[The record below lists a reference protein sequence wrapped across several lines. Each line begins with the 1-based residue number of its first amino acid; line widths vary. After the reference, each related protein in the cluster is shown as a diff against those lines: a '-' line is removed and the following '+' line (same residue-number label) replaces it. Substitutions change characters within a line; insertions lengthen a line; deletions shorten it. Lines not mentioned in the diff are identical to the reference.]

1 MKIKRREFLHKSA
14 MVVAGVS
21 AAAAG
26 VTVTG
31 FAAEWT
37 AKLKTLNVHEAET
50 LLKMA
55 RQIFPHDRLD
65 DSYYI
70 KVVEDLDTEASSK
83 PATAKM
89 LSAGVANLDHLAKGK
104 FSTQPAADQ
113 ITALKKI
120 QDTPFFEKVHSTE
133 MVSLY
138 NNEDVWKAFGYQ
150 GASYRFGGYLHHGFN
165 DLNWLPEPPEAASP
179 KSG

>member
-1 MKIKRREFLHKSA
+1 MRIKRREFLRKSA

-37 AKLKTLNVHEAET
+37 AKLKSLNAHEAET

-65 DSYYI
+65 DSYYV
-70 KVVEDLDTEASSK
+70 KVVEDLDAEAASK

-89 LSAGVANLDHLAKGK
+89 LSAGVANLDHSANDK
-104 FSTQPAADQ
+104 FSAQPAAEQ
-113 ITALKKI
+113 IAALKKI
-120 QDTPFFEKVHSTE
+120 QQTPFFDKVRSTE
-133 MVSLY
+133 LFSLY
-138 NNEDVWKAFGYQ
+138 NNQDVWKSFGYQ

-165 DLNWLPEPPEAASP
+165 DLNWLPDPPEEASP
-179 KSG
+179 KFG

>member
-31 FAAEWT
+31 FATEWT
-37 AKLKTLNVHEAET
+37 AKLKTLNAPEAET

-104 FSTQPAADQ
+104 FSAQPAADQ

-120 QDTPFFEKVHSTE
+120 QDTPFFEKVRSTE

-138 NNEDVWKAFGYQ
+138 NNEEVWKAFGYQ
-150 GASYRFGGYLHHGFN
+150 GASYRIGGYLHHGFN

-179 KSG
+179 KVV

>member
-31 FAAEWT
+31 FATEWT
-37 AKLKTLNVHEAET
+37 AKLKTLNAHEAET

-70 KVVEDLDTEASSK
+70 KVVEDLDSEASGS

-89 LSAGVANLDHLAKGK
+89 LRAGVANLDHLAKGK
-104 FSTQPAADQ
+104 FSAQPAPDQ
-113 ITALKKI
+113 IAALEKI
-120 QDTPFFEKVHSTE
+120 QHTPFFEKVRSTE

-138 NNEDVWKAFGYQ
+138 NNEDVWKVFGYQ

-165 DLNWLPEPPEAASP
+165 DLNWLPDPPETASP
-179 KSG
+179 KPT

>member
-1 MKIKRREFLHKSA
+1 MGPLAAARGSMGNDVKIKRREFLHKSA
-14 MVVAGVS
+14 LVVAGAS
-21 AAAAG
+21 AVATG
-26 VTVTG
+26 VAVVG

-37 AKLKTLNVHEAET
+37 ARLKTLSAHEGET

-70 KVVEDLDTEASSK
+70 KAVEDLDTEASSK

-104 FSTQPAADQ
+104 FSAQPAA
-113 ITALKKI
+113 
-120 QDTPFFEKVHSTE
+120 
-133 MVSLY
+133 
-138 NNEDVWKAFGYQ
+138 
-150 GASYRFGGYLHHGFN
+150 
-165 DLNWLPEPPEAASP
+165 
-179 KSG
+179 